1 MPRHIRYSAILLAG
15 WASIATGHAQA
26 LSAEETAALRSQI
39 QALQAQVQA
48 LEARLD
54 KAESNTAAATA
65 TAQQAS
71 ELAAKKSEGPKIAF
85 KGAPEISDG
94 KGWSF
99 KPRGRLQLDV
109 NSVSAPGAISRP
121 GLGFSNEV
129 RRAYLG
135 FQGTIPGGFSYMTE
149 INVAGGGSGAS
160 KVNFTDIYLAYKKGA
175 WTVTAGQIKPFA
187 SLEEQ
192 GSDLNTSFLERTAF
206 TSAFGFE
213 RRVGLS
219 FGYEKGSVLVNGG
232 VFTNNLDDLKAS
244 DNSYSLDGRVV
255 WMPKMGDTQLHLGA
269 SGHYHDLNDSASS
282 VTYGARPYAHS
293 TDVKF
298 VSTPAITG
306 AVSETGYGVEAA
318 VLRGPFHASAEGF
331 WQKVGRPG
339 LSDPTFFGGYGEV
352 GYILFG
358 GARSYK
364 SGVMGSIKPEKGL
377 DQGGPGALEVN
388 LRYDFLDLNDGGI
401 TGGKQTSYGIALG
414 WVPVE
419 HVKFLANYV
428 HLDMS
433 DAAILAGTDASY
445 GVDTFGLRAQFDF

>member
-1 MPRHIRYSAILLAG
+1 MPRYIRYSALLLAG
-15 WASIATGHAQA
+15 WASVATSHAQA
-26 LSAEETAALRSQI
+26 LSAEETATLRAQIEALR
-39 QALQAQVQA
+39 AQVQA
-48 LEARLD
+48 LETRLD
-54 KAESNTAAATA
+54 KAETNTA
-65 TAQQAS
+65 TAVAAAQSAS

-99 KPRGRLQLDV
+99 KPRGRLQIDL
-109 NSVSAPGAISRP
+109 NSVNAPDTISRP

-175 WTVTAGQIKPFA
+175 WSVTAGQIKTFA

-213 RRVGLS
+213 RRLGLS
-219 FGYEKGSVLVNGG
+219 FGYEKGAFLANGG
-232 VFTNNLDDLKAS
+232 VFTNNLDELKPS
-244 DNSYSLDGRVV
+244 DNSYSVDGRLV
-255 WMPKMGDTQLHLGA
+255 WMPKMGDAQLHLGA
-269 SGHYHDLNDSASS
+269 SAHYHDLNDSAST
-282 VTYGARPYAHS
+282 VTYSVRPYAHS

-298 VSTPAITG
+298 VSTPSIG

-318 VLRGPFHASAEGF
+318 LIRGPFHVSAEGF

-339 LSDPTFFGGYGEV
+339 LSDPTFFGGYGEI
-352 GYILFG
+352 GYVLIG
-358 GARSYK
+358 GGRSYK
-364 SGVMGSIKPEKGL
+364 SGTMGSFKPVKGI

-388 LRYDFLDLNDGGI
+388 VRYDFLDLNDGGI
-401 TGGKQTSYGIALG
+401 TGGKQTAYGASLAWI
-414 WVPVE
+414 PVD
-419 HVKFLANYV
+419 HVKFLVNYV

-433 DAAILAGTDASY
+433 NAAILAGTDASY
-445 GVDTFGLRAQFDF
+445 GVDTFGARAQFDF

>member
-1 MPRHIRYSAILLAG
+1 MLRPIRYSALLLAG
-15 WASIATGHAQA
+15 WASVATGHAQA
-26 LSAEETAALRSQI
+26 LSAEEAATLRAQI
-39 QALQAQVQA
+39 EALSAQVKA

-54 KAESNTAAATA
+54 KAETNTATAAA

-99 KPRGRLQLDV
+99 KPRGRLQIDL
-109 NSVSAPGAISRP
+109 NSVNAPDTISKP
-121 GLGFSNEV
+121 GLGFSNEI

-149 INVAGGGSGAS
+149 INVAGGGAGAS
-160 KVNFTDIYLAYKKGA
+160 KVNFTDIYLAYKTGA

-192 GSDLNTSFLERTAF
+192 NSDLNTSFLERAAF

-232 VFTNNLDDLKAS
+232 VFTNNLDELKAS

-255 WMPKMGDTQLHLGA
+255 WMPKLGDTQLHFGA

-282 VTYGARPYAHS
+282 VTYSTRPYAHS

-298 VSTPAITG
+298 VSTPAIG
-306 AVSETGYGVEAA
+306 AVSETGYGIETGLV
-318 VLRGPFHASAEGF
+318 RGPFHATAEGF
-331 WQKVGRPG
+331 WQTVGRPG

-352 GYILFG
+352 GYVLFG
-358 GARSYK
+358 GGRSYK
-364 SGVMGSIKPEKGL
+364 SGTMGSIKPDKGL
-377 DQGGPGALEVN
+377 DKGGPGALELNV
-388 LRYDFLDLNDGGI
+388 RYDFLDLNDGGI
-401 TGGKQTSYGIALG
+401 IGGKQKAYGVSLAWI
-414 WVPVE
+414 PVD
-419 HVKFLANYV
+419 HVKFLANYI

-445 GVDTFGLRAQFDF
+445 GVDTFGVRAQLDF

>member
-1 MPRHIRYSAILLAG
+1 MLLAG
-15 WASIATGHAQA
+15 WASVATGHAQA
-26 LSAEETAALRSQI
+26 LSAEEAATLRTQIEALRS
-39 QALQAQVQA
+39 QVQA

-71 ELAAKKSEGPKIAF
+71 ALAAKSQEGPKIAF

-99 KPRGRLQLDV
+99 KPRGRMQFDV
-109 NSVSAPGAISRP
+109 NSVSAPGAINRS
-121 GLGFSNEV
+121 GLGLSNEV

-160 KVNFTDIYLAYKKGA
+160 KVNFTDVYLAYKTGA
-175 WTVTAGQIKPFA
+175 WTVTAGQVKTFA
-187 SLEEQ
+187 SLDDQ
-192 GSDLNTSFLERTAF
+192 VSDLNTSFMERAAF

-213 RRVGLS
+213 RRLGLL
-219 FGYEKGSVLVNGG
+219 FGYEKGNVLVNGG
-232 VFTNNLDDLKAS
+232 VFTNNLDELQAK
-244 DNSYSLDGRVV
+244 DNSYSLDGRIV
-255 WMPKMGDTQLHLGA
+255 WMPKMGDTQLHFGA
-269 SGHYHDLNDSASS
+269 SGHYRDLNDSASS
-282 VTYGARPYAHS
+282 VTYSTRPYVHS

-298 VSTPAITG
+298 LSTPAIG

-318 VLRGPFHASAEGF
+318 LVRGPFHVAAEGF

-352 GYILFG
+352 GYVLFG
-358 GARSYK
+358 GGRSYK
-364 SGVMGSIKPEKGL
+364 SGAIGSIKPDRGL
-377 DQGGPGALEVN
+377 DKGGPGALEVN
-388 LRYDFLDLNDGGI
+388 VRYDFLDLNDGGI
-401 TGGKQTSYGIALG
+401 TGGKQKAYGASLAWI
-414 WVPVE
+414 PVE
-419 HVKFLANYV
+419 HVKFLANYI

-433 DAAILAGTDASY
+433 DAQILAGTDASY
-445 GVDTFGLRAQFDF
+445 GVDTFGVRAQLDF

>member
-1 MPRHIRYSAILLAG
+1 MSRSIRNSAILLAG
-15 WASIATGHAQA
+15 WASVATGHAQA
-26 LSAEETAALRSQI
+26 LSAEEAAALRSQI
-39 QALQAQVQA
+39 EALRTQVQA

-54 KAESNTAAATA
+54 RAETNTATAAA

-99 KPRGRLQLDV
+99 KHRGRFQLDV
-109 NSVSAPGAISRP
+109 NSVSAPDAISRP
-121 GLGFSNEV
+121 GLGFSNEI

-160 KVNFTDIYLAYKKGA
+160 KVNFTDIYLTYKKGA
-175 WTVTAGQIKPFA
+175 WSVTAGQIKTFA

-219 FGYEKGSVLVNGG
+219 FGYEQGSILVNGG
-232 VFTNNLDDLKAS
+232 VFTNNLDELKPS
-244 DNSYSLDGRVV
+244 DNSYSLDGRIV
-255 WMPKMGDTQLHLGA
+255 WMPKMGNTQLHLGA
-269 SGHYHDLNDSASS
+269 SGHYHDLNDSAST
-282 VTYGARPYAHS
+282 VTYSTRPYAHA

-298 VSTPAITG
+298 VSTPSIG

-318 VLRGPFHASAEGF
+318 LLRGPFHVAAEGF

-339 LSDPTFFGGYGEV
+339 LSDPTFFGGYGEI
-352 GYILFG
+352 GYVLFG
-358 GARSYK
+358 GGRSYK
-364 SGVMGSIKPEKGL
+364 SGTMGSFKPVKGI
-377 DQGGPGALEVN
+377 DQGGPGAMEVN

-401 TGGKQTSYGIALG
+401 TGGKQKAYGVALA
-414 WVPVE
+414 WIPVE
-419 HVKFLANYV
+419 HVKFLANYI

-445 GVDTFGLRAQFDF
+445 GVDTFGVRAQLDF